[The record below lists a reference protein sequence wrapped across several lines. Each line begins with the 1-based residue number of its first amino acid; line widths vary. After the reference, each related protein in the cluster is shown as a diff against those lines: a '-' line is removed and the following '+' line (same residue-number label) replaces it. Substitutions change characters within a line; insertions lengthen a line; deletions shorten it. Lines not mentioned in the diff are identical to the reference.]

1 MNKKQISI
9 SIGLVLFVVPLV
21 MYHKNILREI
31 NEASLERHS
40 LRRKFRGLFK

>member
-9 SIGLVLFVVPLV
+9 SIGLGLVLVPLV
-21 MYHKNILREI
+21 IYHKSILKGI

-40 LRRKFRGLFK
+40 LRRKFSELFK

>member
-9 SIGLVLFVVPLV
+9 SIGLGLVLVPLA
-21 MYHKNILREI
+21 MYHKSILKGI